1 MEDDALIK
9 KIMPHNLEAERS
21 VLGSI
26 LMDNEL
32 IASATEHLSGDDF
45 YSKQNGLVFDAMCEL
60 YQERKPI
67 DPVTLSD
74 KLKEKNA
81 PEEMNSPEFVK
92 EILNAVPTSAN
103 LKHYAQIVYEKS
115 TLRRLIRITEDISK
129 NCYEAQDKL
138 EDILEATEKNIF
150 NLVQSRNTREYV
162 PMSDIV
168 IEVLKKIEKASKTKG
183 HITGLS
189 TGFAD
194 LDFKTAGLQ
203 PSDFILIAA
212 RPSMGKTA
220 FSLSLLEH
228 VVVKKQQSAAIFSLE
243 MSKEQLVNRLF
254 AMEARIDAQNIRSGN
269 LTDEEWEHLVNASE
283 VLGSSKLIIDDTPGI
298 SVAEMRSKCRKYKMD
313 QDIQLVVV
321 DYIQLMSSG
330 GRNDNRQQE
339 VSEISRSLKGLA
351 RELNVPIIVLSQ
363 LNRAVESRTDHRP
376 MLSDIRES
384 GAIEQDADVI
394 MFLYRDD
401 YYNPETEEKNVAEVI
416 IAKQRNGPT
425 GTIKLAW
432 QPKYTRFVNMLRE
445 GDRNIIPAGTG
456 NFE

>member
-1 MEDDALIK
+1 MEDDALVK

-21 VLGSI
+21 VIGAI

-32 IASATEHLSGDDF
+32 IGTATELLTGEDF
-45 YSKQNGLVFDAMCEL
+45 YAKQNGILFDAMREL
-60 YQERKPI
+60 YLERRPI
-67 DPVTLSD
+67 DAVTLSD

-81 PEEMNSPEFVK
+81 PEEMTSPEFIK
-92 EILNAVPTSAN
+92 EILNSVPTSAN
-103 LKHYAQIVYEKS
+103 LKYYAQIVYEKS
-115 TLRRLIRITEDISK
+115 TLRRLIRIAEEISK
-129 NCYEAQDKL
+129 DCYLGQDKL
-138 EDILEATEKNIF
+138 EDILESTEKSVF
-150 NLVQSRNTREYV
+150 NLIQSRNTREYV

-168 IEVLKKIEKASKTKG
+168 IDVLKKIEQASKTKG
-183 HITGLS
+183 HVTGLS

-220 FSLSLLEH
+220 FSLSILEH
-228 VVVKKQQSAAIFSLE
+228 VVVKKQQSAVIFSLE

-269 LTDEEWEHLVNASE
+269 LSDQEWEQLVTASE

-298 SVAEMRSKCRKYKMD
+298 SVAEMRSKCRRYKMD
-313 QDIQLVVV
+313 MDIQLIVV

-330 GRNDNRQQE
+330 GRSDSRQQE
-339 VSEISRSLKGLA
+339 ISDISRALKGLA
-351 RELNVPIIVLSQ
+351 RELNVPIVVLSQ
-363 LNRAVESRTDHRP
+363 LNRAVEGRSDHRP

-401 YYNPETEEKNVAEVI
+401 YYNPETEEKNIAEII

-425 GTIKLAW
+425 GTIKLVW
-432 QPKYTRFVNMLRE
+432 QPKFTRFVNLLRDGE
-445 GDRNIIPAGTG
+445 NAAIPGG
-456 NFE
+456 FE

>member
-21 VLGSI
+21 VIGSI

-32 IASATEHLSGDDF
+32 ISSATELLSGDDF
-45 YSKQNGLVFDAMCEL
+45 YSKQNGLVFDAMSEL

-115 TLRRLIRITEDISK
+115 TLRKLIRITENISK
-129 NCYEAQDKL
+129 DCYQAQDKL
-138 EDILEATEKNIF
+138 EDILETTEKNIF

-168 IEVLKKIEKASKTKG
+168 IEVLKKIEQASKTKG

-220 FSLSLLEH
+220 FSLSVLDH
-228 VVVKKQQSAAIFSLE
+228 VVVKKQLSAAIFSLE
-243 MSKEQLVNRLF
+243 MSKEQLVNRLL

-269 LTDEEWEHLVNASE
+269 LSDEEWENLVNASE

-313 QDIQLVVV
+313 QDIQLIVV

-330 GRNDNRQQE
+330 GKGDNRQQE
-339 VSEISRSLKGLA
+339 VSDISRALKGLA
-351 RELNVPIIVLSQ
+351 RELNVPVIVLSQ

-425 GTIKLAW
+425 GTVKLAW

-445 GDRNIIPAGTG
+445 GDRNIMPV

>member
-21 VLGSI
+21 VIGSI

-32 IASATEHLSGDDF
+32 IASATELLSGEDF
-45 YSKQNGLVFDAMCEL
+45 YAKQNGIIFDAMEEL

-67 DPVTLSD
+67 DTITLSD

-81 PEEMNSPEFVK
+81 PEEMTSPEFVK
-92 EILNAVPTSAN
+92 EILDSVPTSAN

-115 TLRRLIRITEDISK
+115 TLRRLIRISEDISK
-129 NCYEAQDKL
+129 DCYLAQDKL
-138 EDILEATEKNIF
+138 EDILEQTEKRVFDLI
-150 NLVQSRNTREYV
+150 QSRNTRDYV
-162 PMSDIV
+162 PISDVV
-168 IEVLKKIEKASKTKG
+168 INVLKKIEEASKTQG
-183 HITGLS
+183 HITGVS

-220 FSLSLLEH
+220 FSLSILDH
-228 VVVKKQQSAAIFSLE
+228 VVVRKQQAAAIFSLE
-243 MSKEQLVNRLF
+243 MSKEQLVNRLL

-269 LTDEEWEHLVNASE
+269 LSDEEWESLVNSSE
-283 VLGSSKLIIDDTPGI
+283 VIGSSKLIIDDTPGI
-298 SVAEMRSKCRKYKMD
+298 SITEMRSKCRKYKMD
-313 QDIQLVVV
+313 QDIQLIIV
-321 DYIQLMSSG
+321 DYIQLMSG
-330 GRNDNRQQE
+330 GGKTDSRQQE
-339 VSEISRSLKGLA
+339 VSDISRALKGLA
-351 RELNVPIIVLSQ
+351 RELNVPVIALSQ
-363 LNRAVESRTDHRP
+363 LNRAVENRADHRP

-416 IAKQRNGPT
+416 IAKQRNGPV
-425 GTIKLAW
+425 GTVKLAW

-445 GDRNIIPAGTG
+445 GNISAVPV

>member
-21 VLGSI
+21 VIGSI

-32 IASATEHLSGDDF
+32 ISSATELLSGDDF
-45 YSKQNGLVFDAMCEL
+45 YSKQNGLVFDAMSEL

-115 TLRRLIRITEDISK
+115 TLRKLIRITENISK
-129 NCYEAQDKL
+129 DCYQAQDKL
-138 EDILEATEKNIF
+138 EDILETTEKNIF

-168 IEVLKKIEKASKTKG
+168 IEVLKKIEQASKTKG

-220 FSLSLLEH
+220 FSLSVLDH
-228 VVVKKQQSAAIFSLE
+228 VVVKKQLSAAIFSLE
-243 MSKEQLVNRLF
+243 MSKEQLVNRLL

-269 LTDEEWEHLVNASE
+269 LSDEEWENLVNASE

-313 QDIQLVVV
+313 QDIQLIVV

-330 GRNDNRQQE
+330 GKGDNRQQE
-339 VSEISRSLKGLA
+339 VSDISRALKGLA
-351 RELNVPIIVLSQ
+351 RELNVPVIVLSQ

-425 GTIKLAW
+425 GTVKLAW
-432 QPKYTRFVNMLRE
+432 QPKFTRFVNMLRE
-445 GDRNIIPAGTG
+445 GDRNIMPV